1 MVMRVFRAQTKWV
14 FYILVVSFVGWLAL
28 SQVMDYLGSSERV
41 ALEVNGH
48 KITTQQFELAVRRLE
63 EQYRAQTGRM
73 PSTRDERRD
82 LENQVAEQM
91 IQGLILGDEYERLRI
106 EVRKEELLA
115 AMRSSP
121 PPDVMERTEFQTDGQ
136 FDLEKWQRFLETA
149 DPQVQLALEQSYR
162 EMIPQGK
169 LQQYL
174 TADVY
179 LSDARLWRAYRDQRD
194 SIRVALLPLW
204 PDALP
209 DTGVSVTDAELRRYL
224 SEHEDQ
230 YRRPAMAYLSYV
242 ALDRRPNAAD
252 TAAARARVAEV
263 RAEALRDRATF
274 ERLAGEVSADSV
286 TRARGGDLGWFKRTA
301 PGFVPQFLSA
311 VRALRPGQVSPPVLT
326 EMGYEIVRLEEARG
340 DSVRARR
347 IVVPVELAGEH
358 LDDVE
363 GRADS
368 LDQIAAGQLTGE
380 PLDSAAALLGV
391 PVAQARPLA
400 EGDRL
405 MLGPFVI
412 PDVSVWAFESAVGE
426 TSPVIE
432 GQVAYYVF
440 RLDSL
445 HAAGVPDVAQI
456 RDALTEAVRREKKKT
471 LVGDRARALAEQVRA
486 APSLADLGGRLGL
499 SVQTLGPFTRV
510 NPPSLLQREPV
521 VLGAAFGLAAGETSG
536 PIAGEQGYYFVEVLS
551 RKTADSTGWAAQKET
566 QRANLLAT
574 ARQQRVSQYMND
586 LRKGAEIVDRRQE
599 LMRQAAQG
607 SGQAPPPVF

>member
-28 SQVMDYLGSSERV
+28 SQVLDYLGSSERV

-252 TAAARARVAEV
+252 TAAARARVG
-263 RAEALRDRATF
+263 RCGR
-274 ERLAGEVSADSV
+274 
-286 TRARGGDLGWFKRTA
+286 KRC
-301 PGFVPQFLSA
+301 
-311 VRALRPGQVSPPVLT
+311 
-326 EMGYEIVRLEEARG
+326 
-340 DSVRARR
+340 
-347 IVVPVELAGEH
+347 
-358 LDDVE
+358 
-363 GRADS
+363 
-368 LDQIAAGQLTGE
+368 
-380 PLDSAAALLGV
+380 
-391 PVAQARPLA
+391 
-400 EGDRL
+400 
-405 MLGPFVI
+405 
-412 PDVSVWAFESAVGE
+412 
-426 TSPVIE
+426 
-432 GQVAYYVF
+432 
-440 RLDSL
+440 
-445 HAAGVPDVAQI
+445 
-456 RDALTEAVRREKKKT
+456 
-471 LVGDRARALAEQVRA
+471 
-486 APSLADLGGRLGL
+486 
-499 SVQTLGPFTRV
+499 
-510 NPPSLLQREPV
+510 
-521 VLGAAFGLAAGETSG
+521 
-536 PIAGEQGYYFVEVLS
+536 
-551 RKTADSTGWAAQKET
+551 
-566 QRANLLAT
+566 AT
-574 ARQQRVSQYMND
+574 ARPSSGWPAKCRPTRSPGPGAATWAGSSAP
-586 LRKGAEIVDRRQE
+586 LRASPR
-599 LMRQAAQG
+599 
-607 SGQAPPPVF
+607 SS